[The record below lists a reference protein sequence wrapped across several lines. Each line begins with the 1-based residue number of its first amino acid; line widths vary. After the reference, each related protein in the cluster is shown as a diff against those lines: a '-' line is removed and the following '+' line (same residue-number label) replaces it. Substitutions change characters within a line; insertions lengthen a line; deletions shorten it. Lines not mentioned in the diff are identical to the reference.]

1 MFKVHTIESA
11 PDGAK
16 ETLVGAQ
23 KAFGFVPNLLGTM
36 AGAPALLK
44 AYLTV
49 TRLFDESSLSAS
61 ERQVVLLAVSAANQC
76 EYCLAAHTAIA
87 SMQRVPADVI
97 AAAREGRRVEDPRL
111 EALRLFAT
119 AVTERRGHPTVEQL
133 NAFRAAGYSD
143 QQVLEVVLGVG
154 MKTLSNYTNHIAGTP
169 IDAVFADAIVAHV

>member
-1 MFKVHTIESA
+1 MFTVHTVESA

-16 ETLVGAQ
+16 ETLQGVQ

-49 TRLFDESSLSAS
+49 TRLFDETSLSAS
-61 ERQVVLLAVSAANQC
+61 ERQVVLLAASAANGC

-87 SMQRVPADVI
+87 SMQRVPAAVI
-97 AAAREGRRVEDPRL
+97 AAARAGRRIEDATL

-119 AVTERRGHPTVEQL
+119 AVTARRGHP
-133 NAFRAAGYSD
+133 NAQETDAFLAAGYSD

-169 IDAVFADAIVAHV
+169 IDAVFADALAAQA

>member
-1 MFKVHTIESA
+1 MFTVHTVESA

-16 ETLVGAQ
+16 ETLLGTQ
-23 KAFGFVPNLLGTM
+23 QAFGFVPNLLGTM

-49 TRLFDESSLSAS
+49 TRLFDETSLSAS
-61 ERQVVLLAVSAANQC
+61 ERQVVLLAASAENGC

-87 SMQRVPADVI
+87 SMQRVPAAVI
-97 AAAREGRRVEDPRL
+97 AAARDGRPIEDARL
-111 EALRLFAT
+111 EALRCFAT
-119 AVTERRGHPTVEQL
+119 VVTARRGHPTAQETD
-133 NAFRAAGYSD
+133 AFRAVGYSD

-169 IDAVFADAIVAHV
+169 IDAVFADALAAQA